1 MPELA
6 GDSGSAGITC
16 CAALLAP
23 EAGGSD
29 KASEGLLLL
38 VLSGASAGAMGDIQM
53 DLLNMKLTGSFPRFL
68 NCKKTSK
75 KSGKTVDRM
84 KSKC

>member
-16 CAALLAP
+16 CAALLSQ

-29 KASEGLLLL
+29 KASEGILLL
-38 VLSGASAGAMGDIQM
+38 VLSGASAGTVGSESAHFSGGEWLSDR
-53 DLLNMKLTGSFPRFL
+53 DLVYK
-68 NCKKTSK
+68 
-75 KSGKTVDRM
+75 
-84 KSKC
+84 

>member
-1 MPELA
+1 MPELV

-29 KASEGLLLL
+29 KASEGILLL
-38 VLSGASAGAMGDIQM
+38 VLSGASAGAMGDKAVVCIWDRTPM
-53 DLLNMKLTGSFPRFL
+53 MAENTCYIKEKMLLIP
-68 NCKKTSK
+68 
-75 KSGKTVDRM
+75 
-84 KSKC
+84 